1 MSPREQTPRVIGRQ
15 ANRRRHSPLRTD
27 WIGRSLQ
34 RMYLDV
40 LQEPVPQDW
49 MDLLRRLENRGD
61 GDRGDA
67 E

>member
-1 MSPREQTPRVIGRQ
+1 V
-15 ANRRRHSPLRTD
+15 NRRRHSPLKTD
-27 WIGRSLQ
+27 WIGRSLR

-49 MDLLRRLENRGD
+49 MDLLKRLENRED
-61 GDRGDA
+61 GGRSDA